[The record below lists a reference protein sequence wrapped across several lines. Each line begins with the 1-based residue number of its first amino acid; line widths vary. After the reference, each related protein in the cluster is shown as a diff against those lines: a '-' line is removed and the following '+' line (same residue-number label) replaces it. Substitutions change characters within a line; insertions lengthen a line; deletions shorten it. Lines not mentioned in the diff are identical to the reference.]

1 MKKKRIKILRMA
13 ALIAAAIFMAGSDN
27 VLAVDTV
34 TLPLEVYG
42 EDVIS
47 VVFPSVNE
55 GDDLPFNFIMDPQG
69 LLYKTGAV
77 KYGGGSVEEGATL
90 LFFNHEGKYNFSGHS
105 DRLTIRNQSNI
116 PVIVTITA
124 SISNLGEVEVVG
136 SPDFGESQACSLYLA
151 LVDDKGNEL
160 PVSESGEISVS
171 TEMRQAPDN
180 AYAYWLDEETGSYTY
195 ELCGSPEEID
205 FDYYSFGLKGCCNP
219 NGKWQNIDAQPSVQV
234 TWKIEPVLSEDTDS
248 EDTEGDADGKE
259 DADIKEDIDAEENTD
274 MEQTPDI
281 EAGADHGTDTDTEKN
296 TDITD
301 SGTQIGTTENID
313 IPVQEGAQE
322 PDTDIDVENQN
333 PVSEDV
339 EDQETDD
346 REPPEDETGEQGEE
360 DEDSSNDLEDVSAN
374 EIKVN
379 MNDGEELWELN

>member
-1 MKKKRIKILRMA
+1 MKKMRIKILRMA
-13 ALIAAAIFMAGSDN
+13 ALLVAAIFMVGSDN

-34 TLPLEVYG
+34 TIPLEVYG

-47 VVFPSVNE
+47 VVFPAVSE

-69 LLYKTGAV
+69 LLYKTGAA

-90 LFFNHEGKYNFSGHS
+90 LFFNHEGEYNFSGHS

-160 PVSESGEISVS
+160 PVSENGEISVNI
-171 TEMRQAPDN
+171 EMQQAPDN
-180 AYAYWLDEETGSYTY
+180 AYVYWLDEETGSYTY

-219 NGKWQNIDAQPSVQV
+219 NGEWRYIDAHPSVQV
-234 TWKIEPVLSEDTDS
+234 TWKIESVLSEDTDS
-248 EDTEGDADGKE
+248 EDTEDDADGKE
-259 DADIKEDIDAEENTD
+259 DADIKEDIDTEKNTD

-281 EAGADHGTDTDTEKN
+281 EAGADNGTDTDTEKN

-313 IPVQEGAQE
+313 IPVQEGAQ
-322 PDTDIDVENQN
+322 
-333 PVSEDV
+333 
-339 EDQETDD
+339 
-346 REPPEDETGEQGEE
+346 GEE
-360 DEDSSNDLEDVSAN
+360 DEDSSNDSEDVSAN

-379 MNDGEELWELN
+379 MNDGEELWALN